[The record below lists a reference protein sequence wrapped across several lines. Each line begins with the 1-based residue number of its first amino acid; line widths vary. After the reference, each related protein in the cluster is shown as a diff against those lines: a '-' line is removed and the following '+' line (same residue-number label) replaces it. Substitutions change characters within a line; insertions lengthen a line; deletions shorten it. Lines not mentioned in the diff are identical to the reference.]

1 MATEWSVTARRA
13 GQGFQRTPR
22 KGPRSRVFV
31 TGAARTLPPC
41 FSHERRIR
49 GGLTPVRP
57 DEADSQLAFASSPW
71 PDLPRAVQDRTPP
84 AKPILSLTPQPER
97 HLIRLPQGQEVSMG
111 WEAIRRIG
119 GGAQAATHRIPGA
132 CRVSRRNDAEPA
144 PVLRPRPSPGQAPL
158 SMSAHKVQQ
167 RPDSS

>member
-1 MATEWSVTARRA
+1 M
-13 GQGFQRTPR
+13 
-22 KGPRSRVFV
+22 
-31 TGAARTLPPC
+31 
-41 FSHERRIR
+41 
-49 GGLTPVRP
+49 RP

-119 GGAQAATHRIPGA
+119 GGHLPPNTASPAYAGA
-132 CRVSRRNDAEPA
+132 SRR
-144 PVLRPRPSPGQAPL
+144 
-158 SMSAHKVQQ
+158 
-167 RPDSS
+167 

>member
-1 MATEWSVTARRA
+1 MVQFESIVFVLYKYPDWLSPSGYPVFPAPDGTDSAAGAVALRLGFGMATEWSVTARRA
-13 GQGFQRTPR
+13 GQGLQRTPR

-97 HLIRLPQGQEVSMG
+97 HLIRL
-111 WEAIRRIG
+111 
-119 GGAQAATHRIPGA
+119 
-132 CRVSRRNDAEPA
+132 
-144 PVLRPRPSPGQAPL
+144 L
-158 SMSAHKVQQ
+158 
-167 RPDSS
+167 